1 MTDERRD
8 PAIERIAEAL
18 RPLPPVDESAKA
30 RVLVAIAA
38 ERARDGE
45 RTRTAMGRAA
55 RWRWL
60 GAGLAAAGVIVVFFM
75 AAKRREGAVDAV
87 GAARVAAVPVTA
99 APVAPVAPVMLSA
112 DAGDNVASVPVQL
125 VLRAPS
131 ARHVAVVGD
140 FTGWDDAR
148 VAMERDPASGLWSA
162 TVHVRPGR
170 HVYAFVADDTV
181 WLRDPRAPLA
191 TDPDFG
197 RPGSLL
203 LVGKP

>member
-1 MTDERRD
+1 MTDEGRD

-18 RPLPPVDESAKA
+18 RPLPAVDESAKA

-38 ERARDGE
+38 ERARATEG
-45 RTRTAMGRAA
+45 TRKGTGRAA

-75 AAKRREGAVDAV
+75 ATRRREGAVDAV
-87 GAARVAAVPVTA
+87 DAARVAAVPTA
-99 APVAPVAPVMLSA
+99 AAPVAPVMLSA
-112 DAGDNVASVPVQL
+112 DAGDNAASVPVQL